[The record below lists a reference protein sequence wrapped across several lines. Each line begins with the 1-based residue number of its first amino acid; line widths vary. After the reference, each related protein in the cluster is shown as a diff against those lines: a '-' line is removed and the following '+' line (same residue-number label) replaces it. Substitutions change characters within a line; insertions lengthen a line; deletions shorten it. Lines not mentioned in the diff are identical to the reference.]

1 MHPEET
7 PPEDRPAHGFDRT
20 RPPPVRR
27 RQWIL
32 PAVALVVVAL
42 AAVPVLL
49 VPQLLDEG
57 ALRSRAEGFVER
69 HLGTALAI
77 EGGAALAFRPGP
89 KLILDGVRVRY
100 PSGTLRAARVEAD
113 LAVLPLLIGRLQP
126 EALRL
131 VGARVALT
139 EAPAWRR
146 LPPENPLPDL
156 VIEDGGLILAG
167 LPDETLR
174 LSGVAGTIAATPT
187 GQTAFDLA
195 GAANGLPFAWQGRT
209 GRTGDGRGAIETQ
222 ASFSPDGG
230 AAFVDWQGRFGPDA
244 AYRGRLN
251 FGAENLRALAP
262 LLRPLLRPLGAAP
275 PAWRDVGF
283 EAEIENDA
291 ATFTVEKARVALAGQ
306 TVEAGLE
313 VDRQARRFRL
323 TVAGGALR
331 LTPSAWADFGR
342 LLDRLPDFAGEAA
355 ARIETLSLAG
365 FPLQGVALALERSA
379 DGGVRLRSARATLP
393 GGEASLS
400 GGFLTGDEPGF
411 KGRLAA
417 RSRDLPGLGRH
428 LPAGPARA
436 LAAFE
441 AGLVETALTADAEG
455 LRFTDARLALDDTR
469 FEGGAALTPNA
480 VAVEGRARRIETGR
494 GPGGALVLVRDALD
508 GRRLA
513 LDLRVDRWRG
523 FGIDANDV
531 RAVAGYDRDGLAL
544 KSLSADLGG
553 ARLDAAGRLGP
564 DGRPRTLDATLTD
577 AAPARLLRA
586 LDITPGPGAER
597 LEPIEARLRLE
608 GRGDGTGGR
617 LTAPLPSNTA
627 AALVAAMIGP
637 QDRPLAALAGRW
649 PETPLPFAGLQGPAF
664 DFDLDLGDTG
674 RLRARRDGAA
684 VILTTPGLALFDGTI
699 KGHARLEAEGAA
711 ALLQSRFAV
720 QGADAAAALASLGIR
735 ADPAGTFDLAG
746 AVGAYGKSAA
756 DFARTLDA
764 MTLLSLDAADG
775 RLAGRVAGKNGIVRG
790 TLRRDDAPKPMRVT
804 LEADLLAWL
813 AELRVQTTD
822 RDGTPLPGLYGLGPI
837 DDLTLE
843 RTPPPGLIGFDPVAM
858 P

>member
-1 MHPEET
+1 MHPEEA
-7 PPEDRPAHGFDRT
+7 PPEDRTARGFDGT

-32 PAVALVVVAL
+32 PAVALIVVAL

-49 VPQLLDEG
+49 VPRLLDEG
-57 ALRSRAEGFVER
+57 ALRFRAEGFVGR
-69 HLGTALAI
+69 HLGAALAI
-77 EGGAALAFRPGP
+77 DGGAALAFRPGP
-89 KLILDGVRVRY
+89 KLVLDDVRVRY
-100 PSGTLRAARVEAD
+100 ASRTLRAARVEAD

-126 EALRL
+126 ETLRL
-131 VGARVALT
+131 VGARVNLA
-139 EAPAWRR
+139 EAPAWRD

-156 VIEDGGLILAG
+156 VIEDGGLTLGG
-167 LPDETLR
+167 LPDGTLR

-230 AAFVDWQGRFGPDA
+230 AAFVDWQGRFGPNA

-262 LLRPLLRPLGAAP
+262 LLRPLGIAH
-275 PAWRDVGF
+275 PAWRDAGF

-291 ATFTVEKARVALAGQ
+291 SMLTVEKARVALAGQ

-313 VDRQARRFRL
+313 VDKRARRFRL
-323 TVAGGALR
+323 IVAGETLR
-331 LTPSAWADFGR
+331 LTPGAWPGWAGLGG
-342 LLDRLPDFAGEAA
+342 LLDRLPDFEGEAA
-355 ARIETLSLAG
+355 ARIETLTLAG
-365 FPLQGVALALERSA
+365 FPLRGVALMLDRPA

-400 GGFLTGDEPGF
+400 GGFLDGETAGF
-411 KGRLAA
+411 TGRLAA
-417 RSRDLPGLGRH
+417 RSRDLRGLSGY
-428 LPAGPARA
+428 LPAGPAKA
-436 LAAFE
+436 LDAFE
-441 AGLVETALTADAEG
+441 AALVETGLTADAKG
-455 LRFTDARLALDDTR
+455 LHFTGARLSLDDAR
-469 FEGGAALTPNA
+469 FEGGASLAPDGLA
-480 VAVEGRARRIETGR
+480 IEGRVDRVETGR
-494 GPGGALVLVRDALD
+494 GPGDVVGWMRDAFD

-523 FGIDANDV
+523 FGIDADNV

-553 ARLDAAGRLGP
+553 GRLDAVGRLDP
-564 DGRPRTLDATLTD
+564 DGRPRTLDATLAD

-586 LDITPGPGAER
+586 LDIAPGPGAER
-597 LEPIEARLRLE
+597 LDPIDARLHLK
-608 GRGDGTGGR
+608 GRGKDTKGR
-617 LTAPLPSNTA
+617 LSAPMPPNTA
-627 AALVAAMIGP
+627 ATLVAAMIGP

-649 PETPLPFAGLQGPAF
+649 PGTPLPFAGLGGAAF
-664 DFDLDLGDTG
+664 DLDLDLGDTG
-674 RLRARRDGAA
+674 VMRARRRDGT
-684 VILTTPGLALFDGTI
+684 VILTSPGLAFFDGTI
-699 KGHARLEAEGAA
+699 KGHARLQAEGAA
-711 ALLQSRFAV
+711 ASLQSRFAV
-720 QGADAAAALASLGIR
+720 QGADAAAMLASLGVG

-746 AVGAYGKSAA
+746 AVTAHGKSAA
-756 DFARTLDA
+756 DFVRTLDGK
-764 MTLLSLDAADG
+764 TLLTLDAADG
-775 RLAGRVAGKNGIVRG
+775 RLAGRFVGENGIVRG
-790 TLRRDDAPKPMRVT
+790 TLRRDGAPNPMRVT
-804 LEADLLAWL
+804 LDADLLAWL
-813 AELRVQTTD
+813 AGLRVETTD
-822 RDGTPLPGLYGLGPI
+822 RDGTPLPGLYGLGPL

-843 RTPPPGLIGFDPVAM
+843 RTPPPGLEGFDPVAM

>member
-7 PPEDRPAHGFDRT
+7 PPEDRPARGFDRM

-32 PAVALVVVAL
+32 PAVALVVAL

-49 VPQLLDEG
+49 VPRLLDEG
-57 ALRSRAEGFVER
+57 ALRARAEGFVGR
-69 HLGTALAI
+69 RLGAALAI
-77 EGGAALAFRPGP
+77 EGGAALAFRPDP
-89 KLILDGVRVRY
+89 KLVLDDVRVRY
-100 PSGTLRAARVEAD
+100 PSRTLRAARVEAD

-131 VGARVALT
+131 VGARVDLA
-139 EAPAWRR
+139 EASAWRG
-146 LPPENPLPDL
+146 LPPENALPDL
-156 VIEDGGLILAG
+156 VIEDGGLTLGG
-167 LPDETLR
+167 LPDGKLR
-174 LSGVAGTIAATPT
+174 LSNVAGTIAATPT
-187 GQTAFDLA
+187 GQTAFDFA

-230 AAFVDWQGRFGPDA
+230 GAFVDWQGRFGPDA

-262 LLRPLLRPLGAAP
+262 LLRPLGVAP
-275 PAWRDVGF
+275 PAWRDAGF

-331 LTPSAWADFGR
+331 LTPGAWADFGGF
-342 LLDRLPDFAGEAA
+342 LDRLPDFAGEAA
-355 ARIETLSLAG
+355 ARIDTLTLAG
-365 FPLQGVALALERSA
+365 FPLRGVALALDRPA

-400 GGFLTGDEPGF
+400 GSFLIGETTGF

-417 RSRDLPGLGRH
+417 RSRDLRGLSDH
-428 LPAGPARA
+428 LPTGLAKAF
-436 LAAFE
+436 AAFE
-441 AGLVETALTADAEG
+441 AGLVETAVAADAEG
-455 LRFTDARLALDDTR
+455 LRFTDVRLALDDTR
-469 FEGGAALTPNA
+469 FEGGAALTPDA

-494 GPGGALVLVRDALD
+494 GPGGALALVRDALD

-523 FGIDANDV
+523 FGIGADDV

-553 ARLDAAGRLGP
+553 GRLDAAGRLDP
-564 DGRPRTLDATLTD
+564 DGRPRTLDATLAD

-617 LTAPLPSNTA
+617 LTAPLPLNTA
-627 AALVAAMIGP
+627 ATLVAAMIGP
-637 QDRPLAALAGRW
+637 QERPLAALAGRW
-649 PETPLPFAGLQGPAF
+649 PETALPFAGLQGSTF
-664 DFDLDLGDTG
+664 DLDLDLGDTG
-674 RLRARRDGAA
+674 RLRARRDDAA
-684 VILTTPGLALFDGTI
+684 VILTTPGVALFDGTI

-711 ALLQSRFAV
+711 ASLQSRFAV
-720 QGADAAAALASLGIR
+720 QGADAAAALASLGVT

-746 AVGAYGKSAA
+746 AVSAYGKSAA

-764 MTLLSLDAADG
+764 KTLLTLDAANG
-775 RLAGRVAGKNGIVRG
+775 RLAGRVAGENGIVRG
-790 TLRRDDAPKPMRVT
+790 TLRRDGEPSPMRVT
-804 LEADLLAWL
+804 LKADLLAWL

-822 RDGTPLPGLYGLGPI
+822 RDGTPLPGRYGLGPI
-837 DDLTLE
+837 DDLTLK
-843 RTPPPGLIGFDPVAM
+843 RTPPPGLEGFDPVAV